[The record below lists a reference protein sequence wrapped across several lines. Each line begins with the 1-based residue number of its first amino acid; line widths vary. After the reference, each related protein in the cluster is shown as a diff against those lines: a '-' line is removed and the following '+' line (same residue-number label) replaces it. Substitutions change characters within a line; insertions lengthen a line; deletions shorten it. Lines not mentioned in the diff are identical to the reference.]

1 MTVKKI
7 TPVILIVLGV
17 ALGVMGFMQMGDSS
31 SSLSVGDVE
40 ISATD
45 ESSRTQS
52 YVLMG
57 LGALGVIA
65 GAGMMSKMK

>member
-1 MTVKKI
+1 MKKI
-7 TPVILIVLGV
+7 VPIVLVVLGV

-45 ESSRTQS
+45 ESSQTQA
-52 YVLMG
+52 YVLLG